1 MRLNQG
7 KCYFIIPGSKFE
19 AVWTKIGKTQVW
31 EKRKQKLLGVFIEND
46 LNFDK
51 FLITLYKKQGKN

>member
-1 MRLNQG
+1 MKLSQG

-19 AVWTKIGKTQVW
+19 AVWTKMGKTQVW
-31 EKRKQKLLGVFIEND
+31 EERKQKLLGVFIEND

>member
-1 MRLNQG
+1 MISGRR
-7 KCYFIIPGSKFE
+7 SE
-19 AVWTKIGKTQVW
+19 AIWTKIGKTEIW
-31 EKRKQKLLGVFIEND
+31 ASRKQKLLGVFIEND